1 MKAITTDNAAATQTE
16 HPWRSALRTVLQV
29 ALFAYPVFLALPEI
43 LKVID
48 EDLGEFLPETAR
60 AQLLLV
66 ATVIAAGAGAIARIM
81 AIPAVEK
88 ALRKIG
94 AGAAPTELTFG
105 DWTGAD
111 SDEIIPIDEPGADEV
126 EDGDDAE
133 PEGLAD
139 EEEPALHIEP
149 DEDEGGDAEPEG
161 PADDEEEFD
170 ALAAAEV
177 DATPPPED
185 YRPRH

>member
-1 MKAITTDNAAATQTE
+1 MKVITTDNASATQTE

-48 EDLGEFLPETAR
+48 EDLGEFLPDEAR
-60 AQLLLV
+60 AKLLLV
-66 ATVIAAGAGAIARIM
+66 ATVIAAGAGALARIM

-111 SDEIIPIDEPGADEV
+111 SDEVIPVEDNSQEEV
-126 EDGDDAE
+126 ADGDDAE
-133 PEGLAD
+133 PGGLAD
-139 EEEPALHIEP
+139 EEDPEPIIVSEAN
-149 DEDEGGDAEPEG
+149 DDADPEG
-161 PADDEEEFD
+161 PADDETLE
-170 ALAAAEV
+170 ALAAEEV
-177 DATPPPED
+177 DDTPPLEG

>member
-1 MKAITTDNAAATQTE
+1 MKVITTDNASATQTE

-43 LKVID
+43 LKIID
-48 EDLGEFLPETAR
+48 EDLGDFLPDEAR
-60 AQLLLV
+60 AQLLLI

-94 AGAAPTELTFG
+94 AGAAPTELTYG

-111 SDEIIPIDEPGADEV
+111 ADEV
-126 EDGDDAE
+126 MPVDEQEEVADGDDAE

-139 EEEPALHIEP
+139 EEDPEPIIVSEAN
-149 DEDEGGDAEPEG
+149 DDAEPEG
-161 PADDEEEFD
+161 PADDETLD

-177 DATPPPED
+177 DDTPPPDD
-185 YRPRH
+185 YTPRH

>member
-1 MKAITTDNAAATQTE
+1 MKVITTDNASATQTE

-43 LKVID
+43 LNIIN
-48 EDLGEFLPETAR
+48 EDLGEFLPDETR
-60 AQLLLV
+60 ANLLLI
-66 ATVIAAGAGAIARIM
+66 ATVVAAGAGAIARIM

-105 DWTGAD
+105 NWNGAD
-111 SDEIIPIDEPGADEV
+111 SNEVVPIDNDPNEDEAT
-126 EDGDDAE
+126 DGD
-133 PEGLAD
+133 
-139 EEEPALHIEP
+139 
-149 DEDEGGDAEPEG
+149 DAEPEG
-161 PADDEEEFD
+161 PADDEELEPDTDPEDEESDAEPEGPTDEENLD

-177 DATPPPED
+177 DDTPPPEG

>member
-1 MKAITTDNAAATQTE
+1 MKVITTDNASATQTE

-43 LKVID
+43 LKIID
-48 EDLGEFLPETAR
+48 EDLGDFLPDEAR
-60 AQLLLV
+60 AQLLLI

-94 AGAAPTELTFG
+94 AGAAPTQSTLEG
-105 DWTGAD
+105 WTDAGT
-111 SDEIIPIDEPGADEV
+111 DEVIPIDDSTQEEV
-126 EDGDDAE
+126 ADGDDAE

-139 EEEPALHIEP
+139 DETPEPVTTSEAH
-149 DEDEGGDAEPEG
+149 DDAEPEG
-161 PADDEEEFD
+161 PADNEDLE

-177 DATPPPED
+177 DDTPPPEG